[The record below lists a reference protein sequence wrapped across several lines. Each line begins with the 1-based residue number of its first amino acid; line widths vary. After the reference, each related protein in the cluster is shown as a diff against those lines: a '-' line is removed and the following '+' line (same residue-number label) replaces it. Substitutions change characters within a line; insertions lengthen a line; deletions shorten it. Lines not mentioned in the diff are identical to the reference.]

1 MELLTDIIKSIPAA
15 SCDYNEWTQVGMAL
29 KHEGYSVNV
38 WDDWSSSDSRYH
50 SGECARKWA
59 SFREEAGTI
68 VTAGTIVELARRFG
82 WEPKSEGLGEALAW
96 DAEINDGPIIDPR
109 FLDTEE
115 VFTPDKDWN
124 PVHEIRTY
132 LNTVFSSDDYVG
144 FCVKSML
151 KEEDGKP
158 EKYVPANRGTYQKTA
173 GELYDALSKCKGD
186 IGSVLG
192 DYDPNAGAW
201 IRFNP
206 LDGKGVGNSN
216 VTEYRY
222 ALVES
227 DTEEVGKQISIIKE
241 LQLPVAIMVHSGG
254 KSVHAIVKIN
264 AVDLKEYRERVN
276 YLYDVCGKNGLKIDT
291 QNCNPSRLSR
301 LPGIT
306 RGENKQ
312 YIITDSINIGQKSFE
327 EWKEYYEGLNDSL
340 PDVES
345 AEEWFNNPP
354 ELSPCLINNVLRQGD
369 KMLVSG
375 PSKAGKSFGMLEL
388 AAAIAEGREWMGI
401 KCTQGRVLYVN
412 LELHDASCKHRII
425 DVYKALGWEPKAL
438 YNLDTWGLRGQA
450 LPMDRLTP
458 KLIRRCKDKHYI
470 AIIIDPIYKVIT
482 GDENSA
488 DQMAAFCNNFDKV
501 CNQLGCSVI
510 YCHHFSKSA
519 SEMSSNSSAMNKASG
534 SGVFARDPDAM
545 LSFSQAKIKNP
556 DPDDKRTAWVVE
568 GALREFQPFEPLKV
582 WFDYPIHKVMDA
594 SDAEDAVLAKDE
606 PKDDRTGIEKTE
618 DAFYYSR
625 DEVGEGVEVE
635 TLAEYR
641 DVSPATIYS
650 DVSKSEHLVLQKFT
664 GKIFEIDENHPKEE
678 KKKIKKSK

>member
-29 KHEGYSVNV
+29 KHEGYSVDV

-50 SGECARKWA
+50 SGECVRKWA
-59 SFREEAGTI
+59 SFREEAVTI
-68 VTAGTIVELARRFG
+68 VTAGTIIELARRFG

-96 DAEINDGPIIDPR
+96 DAEISDEPPIDPR
-109 FLDTEE
+109 FIEPAE
-115 VFTPDKDWN
+115 VSAPKDDWS
-124 PVHEIRTY
+124 PVREMRTY
-132 LNTVFSSDDYVG
+132 LQTLFSSDDYVG
-144 FCVKSML
+144 YCVKSMP

-158 EKYVPANRGTYQKTA
+158 LKYVPANRGNYQRTA
-173 GELYDALSKCKGD
+173 GELIEELGKCND
-186 IGSVLG
+186 DPQSVFG
-192 DYDPNAGAW
+192 DYKPEAGAW

-206 LDGKGVGNSN
+206 LDGKGVGNAN

-222 ALVES
+222 TLVES
-227 DTEEVGKQISIIKE
+227 DTEEIGKQISIIKE

-264 AVDLKEYRERVN
+264 AVDNKEYRERVS

-291 QNCNPSRLSR
+291 LNCNASRLSR
-301 LPGIT
+301 LPGCV
-306 RGENKQ
+306 RGEHKQ
-312 YIITDSINIGQKSFE
+312 YIIPGSINIGQPSYE
-327 EWKEYYEGLNDSL
+327 AWKEYYEGLNDNL

-345 AEEWFNNPP
+345 AEDWFNDPP
-354 ELSPCLINNVLRQGD
+354 ELSPPLIKDVLRQGD

-388 AAAIAEGREWMGI
+388 AAAIAEGREWIGMP
-401 KCTQGRVLYVN
+401 CTQGRVLYVN

-425 DVYKALGWEPKAL
+425 DVYKALGWEPHGLK
-438 YNLDTWGLRGQA
+438 NLDTWGLRGQA

-519 SEMSSNSSAMNKASG
+519 SEVSSNSSAMNKASG

-568 GALREFQPFEPLKV
+568 GALREFKPFEPLKI

-594 SDAEDAVLAKDE
+594 SDAADTVLVKDE
-606 PKDDRTGIEKTE
+606 PKDDRTGVEKTE
-618 DAFYYSR
+618 DAFTYSR
-625 DEVGEGVEVE
+625 EGIGEGVEVE

-641 DVSPATIYS
+641 GVSPATIYS
-650 DVSKSEHLVLQKFT
+650 DVSKSEHLMLQKFT
-664 GKIFEIDENHPKEE
+664 GKIFEVDENHPKEE
-678 KKKIKKSK
+678 NKKVKKSK

>member
-15 SCDYNEWTQVGMAL
+15 SCDYNEWAQVGMAL
-29 KHEGYSVNV
+29 KHEGYGVEV
-38 WDDWSSSDSRYH
+38 WDGWSSLDIRYH
-50 SGECARKWA
+50 SGECAKKWA

-68 VTAGTIVELARRFG
+68 VTAGTIVELAKRFG
-82 WEPKSEGLGEALAW
+82 WRPKASDGMGYALDW
-96 DAEINDGPIIDPR
+96 DAEISDEPPIDPR
-109 FLDTEE
+109 FIEPAE
-115 VFTPDKDWN
+115 VSAPKDDWS
-124 PVHEIRTY
+124 PVREMRTY
-132 LNTVFSSDDYVG
+132 LQTLFSSDDYVG
-144 FCVKSML
+144 YCVKSMP

-158 EKYVPANRGTYQKTA
+158 MKYVPANRGNYQRTA
-173 GELYDALSKCKGD
+173 GELIEELGKCND
-186 IGSVLG
+186 DPQSVFG
-192 DYDPNAGAW
+192 DYKPEAGAW

-206 LDGKGVGNSN
+206 MDGKGVGNSN

-254 KSVHAIVKIN
+254 KSVHAIVRIN
-264 AVDLKEYRERVN
+264 AVDNKEYRERVS

-291 QNCNPSRLSR
+291 QNCNASRLSR

-312 YIITDSINIGQKSFE
+312 YIITDSINIGQPSYE
-327 EWKEYYEGLNDSL
+327 AWKEYYEGLNDSL

-345 AEEWFNNPP
+345 AEDWFNDPP

-388 AAAIAEGREWMGI
+388 AAAIAEGREWIGMP
-401 KCTQGRVLYVN
+401 CTQGRVLYVN

-425 DVYKALGWEPKAL
+425 DVYKALGWEPHGLK
-438 YNLDTWGLRGQA
+438 NLDTWGLRGQA

-488 DQMAAFCNNFDKV
+488 DQMAAFCNNFDKKKKPNV
-501 CNQLGCSVI
+501 MASRKNLFSKKSILTNQL
-510 YCHHFSKSA
+510 
-519 SEMSSNSSAMNKASG
+519 M
-534 SGVFARDPDAM
+534 
-545 LSFSQAKIKNP
+545 
-556 DPDDKRTAWVVE
+556 
-568 GALREFQPFEPLKV
+568 
-582 WFDYPIHKVMDA
+582 YP
-594 SDAEDAVLAKDE
+594 
-606 PKDDRTGIEKTE
+606 TC
-618 DAFYYSR
+618 YY
-625 DEVGEGVEVE
+625 
-635 TLAEYR
+635 
-641 DVSPATIYS
+641 
-650 DVSKSEHLVLQKFT
+650 
-664 GKIFEIDENHPKEE
+664 
-678 KKKIKKSK
+678 